1 MSAGCCGRVAFGS
14 KARLQAAQR
23 VRSNLALGPAQLDP
37 EAAVWISGGKVPP
50 GRLGISLDDAAA
62 LLGPHSFGFLNNVD
76 GIAPLAAPMA
86 ERPRL
91 GRVALVVPRR
101 DALPELPPLLEQ
113 RLLGVSWLI
122 SVGDGDPPRCCASWP
137 TIPRRPGCCWH
148 WAKARVRSRSWTA
161 WEASRRWCCCLR
173 SIAIW
178 RCCGRWRGGR

>member
-1 MSAGCCGRVAFGS
+1 VDFR
-14 KARLQAAQR
+14 
-23 VRSNLALGPAQLDP
+23 
-37 EAAVWISGGKVPP
+37 GKLPS

-122 SVGDGDPPRCCASWP
+122 SVGDGDPAEVLRFLAHDPATTGLLLALGKGARPQSLLDCLGGKPAVVLLP
-137 TIPRRPGCCWH
+137 PQHRDLALLRAVARRAHDPSD
-148 WAKARVRSRSWTA
+148 R
-161 WEASRRWCCCLR
+161 EL
-173 SIAIW
+173 
-178 RCCGRWRGGR
+178 